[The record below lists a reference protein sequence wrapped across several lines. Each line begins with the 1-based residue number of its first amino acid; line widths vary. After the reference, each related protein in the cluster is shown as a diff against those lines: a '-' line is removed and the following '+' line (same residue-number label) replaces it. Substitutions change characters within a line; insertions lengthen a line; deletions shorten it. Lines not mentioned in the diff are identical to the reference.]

1 MADFMIRFLLSNLF
15 LGIFIGILAFCKWI
29 FRRTLSSQMQ
39 YHLWFL
45 LFFFLLVPFVPVCSF
60 SLPAQISSFFSTF
73 SSQKGFA
80 HHPLTDSPLSSTFS
94 NTSEWMNDFTISISR
109 QVPSI
114 AGQILFLLWCT
125 GIGIMFIFFIRSVRQ
140 LYHLSSTALPLENAE
155 ISSLYISCLK
165 ELGITRNI
173 PVYTTAFLP
182 SPAITGIFQPRIYL
196 PLRLISGYPHSA
208 LRYIL
213 LHELQHYRQK
223 DGLLNLFLNIF
234 CALYWFNPAVWYVLH
249 EIRIDREIACDTSV
263 LETVGETSRQ
273 EYGAALINFA
283 ETLSHTPFSF
293 SVGLG
298 GSMPQMKRR
307 ILNIASYQAPT
318 PWKKAKG
325 YVLVLVISLLL
336 ISMSPV
342 LSMQA
347 AKETSFRP
355 DTSDSIV
362 STIDLSSYFRDYEG
376 TFVLYDLQK
385 DHYQIYHPEQAYK
398 RISPDSTYKL
408 YSALFGL
415 EEKII
420 TPKDSMIPWDHNHY
434 PFDAWNKNH
443 TLDSAMSASV
453 NWYFQTIDKKLGH
466 GKIRSYLQQIH
477 YGNESIDQSD
487 SYWMESSLKIS
498 AFEQVSLL
506 TDFYQ
511 NTFAFNPEHIA
522 AVKESI
528 RLITHGQNT
537 LYGKTGTGNVNGQ
550 NVNGWFI
557 GYIENS
563 QNTYFFAT
571 NIQAEQQASGS
582 TASQITLDL
591 LEDMGIWN

>member
-94 NTSEWMNDFTISISR
+94 NTSEWMNDFTISMSR

-263 LETVGETSRQ
+263 LETLGETSCQ

-325 YVLVLVISLLL
+325 YALVLVISLLL

-355 DTSDSIV
+355 DPIIKFTTLIF
-362 STIDLSSYFRDYEG
+362 Y
-376 TFVLYDLQK
+376 
-385 DHYQIYHPEQAYK
+385 YQ
-398 RISPDSTYKL
+398 
-408 YSALFGL
+408 
-415 EEKII
+415 
-420 TPKDSMIPWDHNHY
+420 
-434 PFDAWNKNH
+434 
-443 TLDSAMSASV
+443 
-453 NWYFQTIDKKLGH
+453 
-466 GKIRSYLQQIH
+466 
-477 YGNESIDQSD
+477 
-487 SYWMESSLKIS
+487 
-498 AFEQVSLL
+498 
-506 TDFYQ
+506 
-511 NTFAFNPEHIA
+511 
-522 AVKESI
+522 
-528 RLITHGQNT
+528 LI
-537 LYGKTGTGNVNGQ
+537 
-550 NVNGWFI
+550 
-557 GYIENS
+557 
-563 QNTYFFAT
+563 
-571 NIQAEQQASGS
+571 
-582 TASQITLDL
+582 
-591 LEDMGIWN
+591 

>member
-1 MADFMIRFLLSNLF
+1 MDISQDTLQSNAVPSLVP
-15 LGIFIGILAFCKWI
+15 
-29 FRRTLSSQMQ
+29 S
-39 YHLWFL
+39 L
-45 LFFFLLVPFVPVCSF
+45 LFPACSF
-60 SLPAQISSFFSTF
+60 CPGMLFFSARTNF
-73 SSQKGFA
+73 FIFQYISSQKGFA

-173 PVYTTAFLP
+173 LVYTTAFLP

-263 LETVGETSRQ
+263 LETLGETSCQ

-318 PWKKAKG
+318 PWKRAKG

-420 TPKDSMIPWDHNHY
+420 TPKDSMIHGI
-434 PFDAWNKNH
+434 
-443 TLDSAMSASV
+443 
-453 NWYFQTIDKKLGH
+453 TI
-466 GKIRSYLQQIH
+466 I
-477 YGNESIDQSD
+477 
-487 SYWMESSLKIS
+487 
-498 AFEQVSLL
+498 
-506 TDFYQ
+506 
-511 NTFAFNPEHIA
+511 
-522 AVKESI
+522 I
-528 RLITHGQNT
+528 RLMPGIKTIPCT
-537 LYGKTGTGNVNGQ
+537 LQCLLRSTGISRQSTKNWGTAKSVLTYSRFIMGTNRSINLILTG
-550 NVNGWFI
+550 W
-557 GYIENS
+557 S
-563 QNTYFFAT
+563 
-571 NIQAEQQASGS
+571 
-582 TASQITLDL
+582 LP
-591 LEDMGIWN
+591 